1 MNKLDETEEI
11 KNSTEERKIEKETI
25 DVTSN
30 NIAKRIINQVKQ
42 ELEA

>member
-1 MNKLDETEEI
+1 LKETEKS
-11 KNSTEERKIEKETI
+11 KNSIEDHKIAEAAI